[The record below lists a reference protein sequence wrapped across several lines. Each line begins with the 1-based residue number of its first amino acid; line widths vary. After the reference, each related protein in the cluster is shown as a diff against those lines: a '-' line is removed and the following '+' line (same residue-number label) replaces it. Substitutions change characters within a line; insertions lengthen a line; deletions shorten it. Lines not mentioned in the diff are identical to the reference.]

1 MAIFTSKSNALKFLK
16 PKLKNSTIENI
27 FDFTVNTWNNNQSK
41 ILDSIVLYFN
51 SQFVI
56 VRSSAKGEDS
66 FESSKAGNYTS
77 ILNVDPSSKLK
88 LKTAIDKVI
97 NSYSDKGNLNTK
109 NQVLIQSQSANIVTS
124 GVIFTRSPRMGEP
137 YYVINFEDSIFTNTV
152 TGGLHSDMIKIFR
165 LININKIP
173 QKWKKLIKS
182 IKEIEKITNNDWLDI
197 EFGITKNNTI
207 IIFQV
212 RPLVKTTPI
221 KFKNLDKKIKQVIL
235 KNKKYFLKLN
245 STKHVLGNKTFFSD
259 MSDWNPSEIIGNNPN
274 ILDYSLY
281 DYLIMRSAWHEGRN
295 NIGYQNVDPYN
306 LMIKFG
312 NKPYV
317 DIRASF
323 NSLIPSN
330 LDKKLKQKLIKFY
343 FKKLEDNPNLHDKVE
358 FEILFTCYDF
368 TLTNRLKELK
378 NFGFT
383 SIEIKKIK
391 YSLIEFTNNIINS
404 FIITSEKY
412 NTEIDLMLKNRIL
425 LISNL
430 NKTKQT
436 PSDLFRT
443 VEKLLIDCK
452 YLGTINFSTVAR
464 LAFVSSMLLKSLK
477 EINCVDSKQIDNFMQ
492 TIPTPV
498 SEIQNDIDLYSKKQ
512 ISKKDLLKKYGHLR
526 PGTYDINAIR
536 YDKSDKYFNSMK
548 FLKQKNKI
556 KLNTEKDILKK
567 LPNNDLKFNN
577 IILLEFIKK
586 SISQREKLK
595 FEFTK
600 NLSDSLEL
608 ISEAGKKLGFKQNEL
623 CYLDIDTI
631 LKHKNKNNLRNILK
645 NKIKINLKIKKLND
659 YLILPPLIFSNDDFE
674 IIEYYTSKP
683 NYITSKKITKN
694 LIKLKNSDKKIQ
706 DLENSIIMIENAD
719 PGYDWIFSRN
729 PAGLITKYGGVASH
743 MAIRCSELGIPGAIG
758 CGETLFEK
766 LVTSNKI
773 LLDCENEQIVILQS
787 KIQDEFMEEKKILK
801 SLGYIR

>member
-1 MAIFTSKSNALKFLK
+1 MVIFTSKSNVLKFLK
-16 PKLKNSTIENI
+16 PKLKNSRIEEI
-27 FDFTVNTWNNNQSK
+27 FDFTVKNWINNKSK
-41 ILDSIVLYFN
+41 ILDSIPLQFN
-51 SQFVI
+51 SQFII

-77 ILNVDPSSKLK
+77 IQNVDSSSKLK

-97 NSYSDKGNLNTK
+97 NSYYDKGNSNTQ
-109 NQVLIQSQSANIVTS
+109 NQILIQLQSTNIVTS
-124 GVIFTRSPRMGEP
+124 GVIFTRSPKIGEP
-137 YYVINFEDSIFTNTV
+137 YYIINFEDGIFTNTV
-152 TGGLHSDMIKIFR
+152 TGGLHSEMIKIFR
-165 LININKIP
+165 MISIDKIP

-182 IKEIEKITNNDWLDI
+182 IKEIEKITKNDWLDI
-197 EFGITKNNTI
+197 EFGISKNNTI

-212 RPLVKTTPI
+212 RPLVKTIPI
-221 KFKNLDKKIKQVIL
+221 EIKNLDKRIKHVIS

-245 STKHVLGNKTFFSD
+245 SAKHVPGNKTIFSD

-281 DYLIMRSAWHEGRN
+281 DYLVMRTTWHEGRTS
-295 NIGYQNVDPYN
+295 IGYQNVDPYN

-317 DIRASF
+317 DIRGSF
-323 NSLIPSN
+323 NSLIPN
-330 LDKKLKQKLIKFY
+330 DIDKKLKEKLIKFY

-368 TLTNRLKELK
+368 TLSDRLKELK
-378 NFGFT
+378 KYGFT
-383 SIEIKKIK
+383 NVEIKKIDN
-391 YSLIEFTNNIINS
+391 SLIKFTNNIIDF
-404 FIITSEKY
+404 FIKTSEKY
-412 NTEIDLMLKNRIL
+412 NADIDLMLKNRIL
-425 LISNL
+425 LFSNL

-436 PSDLFRT
+436 PSDLFKT
-443 VEKLLIDCK
+443 VEKLLVDCK
-452 YLGTINFSTVAR
+452 YLGIINFSTVAR

-477 EINCVDSKQIDNFMQ
+477 KINAIDSKQIDNFMQ
-492 TIPTPV
+492 SIPTPV
-498 SEIQNDIDLYSKKQ
+498 SEIQNDIKLYLKKQ
-512 ISKKDLLKKYGHLR
+512 ISKEKLVKKYGHLR

-536 YDKSDKYFNSMK
+536 YDKNDKYFNNIK
-548 FLKQKNKI
+548 FLKTQKKI
-556 KLNTEKDILKK
+556 NLNIEENILKK
-567 LPNNDLKFNN
+567 LPNNNLKFNN
-577 IILLEFIKK
+577 KVLLEFIKK

-608 ISEAGKKLGFKQNEL
+608 ISKAGKKLGIKENEL
-623 CYLDIDTI
+623 AYLDIDTI
-631 LKHKNKNNLRNILK
+631 LKNKNKNDLKNILK
-645 NKIKINLKIKKLND
+645 KKISTNLKIKKLND
-659 YLILPPLIFSNDDFE
+659 YLILPPLIFSQNDFE
-674 IIEYYTSKP
+674 VIKYYISKP

-694 LIKLKNSDKKIQ
+694 LIKLNNSDRKIQ
-706 DLENSIIMIENAD
+706 NIENSIVIIENAD

-766 LVTSNKI
+766 LITSSKI

-787 KIQDEFMEEKKILK
+787 KIQDAFMEEKKILK
-801 SLGYIR
+801 SLGYIK